1 MWIKTKTYHV
11 SKEISN
17 RKFLKSMCS
26 QKSLS
31 NLTELELDELHMAHM
46 THVHAQNTHINFGDL
61 LFQLTDGC
69 LLLHYFISKSRHLLL
84 VGITK
89 LIHLN
94 FQGYSHLICL
104 LFFFCL
110 FLTGYSMNLFWT
122 HIQRISSLVS
132 NVLIIT
138 YPAKF
143 LSSEKIYTIDH
154 RYMVLAPSLL
164 QQNSI

>member
-1 MWIKTKTYHV
+1 MIPWQSKVTVQFNRIWTLWTAHGSYDTCACTK
-11 SKEISN
+11 
-17 RKFLKSMCS
+17 
-26 QKSLS
+26 
-31 NLTELELDELHMAHM
+31 
-46 THVHAQNTHINFGDL
+46 NTHTHTHKHKNFGDL

-69 LLLHYFISKSRHLLL
+69 LLLHNFVSKSRHLLL

-104 LFFFCL
+104 FFFFCL

-122 HIQRISSLVS
+122 HIQRINSLVS
-132 NVLIIT
+132 NVLIIS

-143 LSSEKIYTIDH
+143 LSSGKIHTTDH
-154 RYMVLAPSLL
+154 QSMVLALSLL
-164 QQNSI
+164 KQTRHLTLLTQSV

>member
-1 MWIKTKTYHV
+1 MIPWQSKVTVQFNRIWTRWTAHGSYDTRACTKH
-11 SKEISN
+11 
-17 RKFLKSMCS
+17 
-26 QKSLS
+26 
-31 NLTELELDELHMAHM
+31 
-46 THVHAQNTHINFGDL
+46 THTHTKHINFGDL
-61 LFQLTDGC
+61 LFQLTDGW
-69 LLLHYFISKSRHLLL
+69 LLLHNFISKSRHLLL

-122 HIQRISSLVS
+122 HIQQISSLVS
-132 NVLIIT
+132 NVLIS

-143 LSSEKIYTIDH
+143 LSSEKIYTTDH
-154 RYMVLAPSLL
+154 QYMVLALSLL
-164 QQNSI
+164 KQHSI